1 MSKSA
6 VTTALPDT
14 MNAIVCEAFGPVDN
28 LLVKALALP
37 TPDSDEVLIKVHAAG
52 VNFPDSLLVQGLYQ
66 MKPERPFI
74 PGNEVAGTIVSLGAN
89 VAHLQ
94 VGMRVVGLSML
105 GGFAQYVTC
114 KTTHVMP
121 IPESIPFD
129 QAAGLITAHATAQHA
144 LVQRAH
150 LQKGDT
156 VLVTGA
162 AGGTGIAAVQIAKKL
177 GATVIAACST
187 QEKLDFAVSQGADFT
202 INYSEQN
209 IKEQVNHITQK
220 RGVDIVYECVGGDI
234 FDQCSKSMAW
244 NGRLLIVGFAGGVIP
259 KFPVNLALVKGYSVV
274 GVFWGAFTLH
284 EPKVFQQNMQD
295 LFGWLSHGDVTV
307 HVDKHY
313 TLANTPQALHDLNH
327 RKAKGKL
334 IIMPSA

>member
-1 MSKSA
+1 MHATNLNESLPEKMSA
-6 VTTALPDT
+6 V
-14 MNAIVCEAFGPVDN
+14 VCESFGPVEN
-28 LLVKALALP
+28 LLIKSIPLP
-37 TPDSDEVLIKVHAAG
+37 TIDNDEVLIQVNAAG

-74 PGNEVAGTIVSLGAN
+74 PGNEVAGIIVGLGKH
-89 VAHLQ
+89 VKHLTL
-94 VGMRVVGLSML
+94 GMRVIGLSML
-105 GGFAQYVTC
+105 GGFAQYVSC
-114 KTTHVMP
+114 KMTHVMP
-121 IPESIPFD
+121 LPEAIPFD

-150 LQKGDT
+150 IQSGET
-156 VLVTGA
+156 ILVTGA

-187 QEKLDFAVSQGADFT
+187 QEKLDFAVAQGADFT
-202 INYSEQN
+202 INYTEQN
-209 IKEQVNHITQK
+209 IKEEVNRITHK
-220 RGVDIVYECVGGDI
+220 RGVDVVYECVGGDI

-244 NGRLLIVGFAGGVIP
+244 NGRLLVVGFAGGVIP

-274 GVFWGAFTLH
+274 GVFWGSFTMH
-284 EPKVFQQNMQD
+284 EPKVFQQNMKD
-295 LFGWLSHGDVTV
+295 LFGWLINGEVTV

-313 TLANTPQALHDLNH
+313 PLVNTSEALNDLNQ

-334 IIMPSA
+334 IVTP